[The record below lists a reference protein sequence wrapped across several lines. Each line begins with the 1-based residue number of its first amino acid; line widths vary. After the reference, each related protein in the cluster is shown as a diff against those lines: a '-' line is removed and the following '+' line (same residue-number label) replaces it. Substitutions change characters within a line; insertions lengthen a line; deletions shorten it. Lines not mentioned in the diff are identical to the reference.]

1 MNDRQ
6 DPPPPD
12 DWPGDRP
19 YDPHPPGDPYGTG
32 AGYPSD
38 ASYQAPYQPPY
49 PADGGYP
56 QGGYQQSGYPQADG
70 QQGGYPEQPQ
80 GYGYD
85 AYQQPD
91 EPHEPSQTGYPAQ
104 GQQQGYQGYPQAQ
117 DEGYDPYGGAGTQ
130 GPGQGPRHG
139 QGHGQAHGDA
149 YGQQQ
154 PGVGQPASYDPYG
167 GGQHQRYPGQDQAPQ
182 GQHGFPDAYGAP
194 RAYPGQGPDGSRSPE
209 AGQPYPTGRHG
220 HAAPTA
226 SHAPPQATQA
236 PSQDGYGYDA
246 YGQPAPQTATHRRVP
261 RQGQPDQGRTD
272 QARPD
277 QGPAQAE
284 RAQAGQAADGAWL
297 PRQAE
302 ARQAPPAPAGSAPGR
317 GSDEAPGRSGPAR
330 GEGGAPGREGT
341 DGADDDYRTEQF
353 SFIAEPDEESEDVID
368 WLKFAETRS
377 ERRDGRKRQ
386 LRTRLIGLIA
396 ALALVAG
403 CGVGYLWYADK
414 LPGVSSGG
422 DDEAAAGGPQQ
433 RQVIVVHLRE
443 TKGGGSS
450 SALLVDNE
458 TTRKG
463 STVLL
468 PNALAVAGENGT
480 TTLGNAVEDE
490 GAGGTRDA
498 LSTLLGSEIQ
508 GTWRLD
514 TPYLENLVEL
524 VGGITL
530 DTDVTVPGARKGDDP
545 LVRPGKDVQL
555 GGQGAVAYA
564 THQEPGEDQAKQL
577 TRFGQVMEAVLE
589 KVSTDPGKATTT
601 VEQLSQIP
609 DPSLSEK
616 QLGAS
621 LAGLAQRAQDGSYAT
636 DLLAVQSDGT
646 LSEEATENVV
656 KDVLGGSVKKPDD
669 AADSPARVSVRDATG
684 DDQKASAA
692 QVALVNGGFTVLGGG
707 TGPAES
713 TSRVSYADAA
723 QAGQAKEVAATLGL
737 PESAVRQGKGAANAD
752 VTVVLGRDFKGQQG

>member
-19 YDPHPPGDPYGTG
+19 YDPHAPADPYGTG
-32 AGYPSD
+32 AGYPPG
-38 ASYQAPYQPPY
+38 ASYQAPYQSSY
-49 PADGGYP
+49 
-56 QGGYQQSGYPQADG
+56 QADG
-70 QQGGYPEQPQ
+70 SYPQDGYQQGGYPQQPQ

-91 EPHEPSQTGYPAQ
+91 QAGYPAP
-104 GQQQGYQGYPQAQ
+104 GQQQGYQQGYPQG
-117 DEGYDPYGGAGTQ
+117 EGYDPYGGPGAPQ
-130 GPGQGPRHG
+130 PGQG
-139 QGHGQAHGDA
+139 HGDA
-149 YGQQQ
+149 YGQR
-154 PGVGQPASYDPYG
+154 PGVGQPAPYDPYG
-167 GGQHQRYPGQDQAPQ
+167 GGPHQPHARQGQAPQ
-182 GQHGFPDAYGAP
+182 GQHGFPDTYGAP
-194 RAYPGQGPDGSRSPE
+194 QAYPAQPDQPQPYQGQGPDGPRPPG
-209 AGQPYPTGRHG
+209 ADQPNPTGRRG

-226 SHAPPQATQA
+226 PQESPASPP
-236 PSQDGYGYDA
+236 DGYGYDA
-246 YGQPAPQTATHRRVP
+246 YGRPVPQTATHRRVP
-261 RQGQPDQGRTD
+261 RQGQPAQT
-272 QARPD
+272 RPD
-277 QGPAQAE
+277 QGPGEQG
-284 RAQAGQAADGAWL
+284 RPGQASADGAWL

-302 ARQAPPAPAGSAPGR
+302 ARQAPATDRAPGR
-317 GSDEAPGRSGPAR
+317 GSDEAPGRSGPAQ
-330 GEGGAPGREGT
+330 GEGGAPGREGA

-353 SFIAEPDEESEDVID
+353 SFIEEPDEESEDVID

-386 LRTRLIGLIA
+386 LRTRLIGLVA
-396 ALALVAG
+396 ALALVVG

-422 DDEAAAGGPQQ
+422 DDEAATDGPQR

-458 TTRKG
+458 TTKKG

-530 DTDVTVPGARKGDDP
+530 DTDVAVPGAKQGEAP
-545 LVRPGKDVQL
+545 LVKSGEDVQL

-577 TRFGQVMEAVLE
+577 TRFGQVMEAVLK
-589 KVSTDPGKATTT
+589 KVSTEPEKATTT

-636 DLLAVQSDGT
+636 DLLDVQSDGT
-646 LSEEATENVV
+646 LSQEATENVV

-669 AADSPARVSVRDATG
+669 AAGSPARVSVRDATG
-684 DDQKASAA
+684 DDKKASSA
-692 QVALVNGGFTVLGGG
+692 QVSLVNGGFTVVGGG
-707 TGPAES
+707 TGAAEP

-752 VTVVLGRDFKGQQG
+752 VTVVLGRDYKGQQG